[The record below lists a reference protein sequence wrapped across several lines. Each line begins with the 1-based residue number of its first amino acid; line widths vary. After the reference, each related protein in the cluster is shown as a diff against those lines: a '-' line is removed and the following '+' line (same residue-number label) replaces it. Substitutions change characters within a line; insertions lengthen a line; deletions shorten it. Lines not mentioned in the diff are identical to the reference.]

1 MGDDIKQ
8 VINVTT
14 FFDKNNLK
22 LNKEYDIKLYNKN
35 K

>member
-1 MGDDIKQ
+1 MGDDIKK

-14 FFDKNNLK
+14 FFDKNKLK
-22 LNKEYDIKLYNKN
+22 FNKEYDIKLYNKN